1 MRKFTLL
8 FLMLF
13 SLTGLMMAQTVEDF
27 ESLKMNLMLGGA
39 EDLSSF
45 EVVPNPDPTGINISK
60 TVVKFTRDKDGV
72 PWGGF
77 YTTLSS
83 VIDVTNN
90 KYVHVKVWKPRLSP
104 VKFKLEGT
112 VTKEIASIDTQT
124 VTNEWEEFVFDFST
138 LTGDYTKIVFMPDF
152 KDPVGLTEDIVIY
165 FDDITINNDPAKGS
179 AAVQVME
186 DYEYIPLNLMKAD
199 ANDSSKM
206 ELIANPDPT
215 GLNLS
220 AHVIKFTRDKDG
232 VPWGGFWSGLP
243 TPVDV
248 TTNKYVHV
256 KVWKPRISP
265 VKFKLEGGGAG
276 NLEIASTNTQTL
288 TNAWEDMV
296 FDFSTKTGT
305 YPTIAFMPD
314 FNDPVNL
321 VGDTIIYF
329 DDIIINNDPAPMTPP
344 EQVITVDM
352 RTAGLTAGQQVYISG
367 AIGGIHGTWNEPGTN
382 ANNEMLDPDG
392 DTIYSITMHLPDGV
406 IAFKFFKGAGWNSG
420 DPASGGDRTLTI
432 SGSMTT
438 HYKWG
443 VQGIYVGINNAF
455 AGKVQIYP
463 NPVGEVLN
471 ISSSVELSRI
481 VITNML
487 GQMVGNY
494 EMTGNADMRIPATGM
509 NKGMYLVT
517 LIGKDGSKAVLKMM
531 KE

>member
-13 SLTGLMMAQTVEDF
+13 SLAGLMKAQTVEDF
-27 ESLKMNLMLGGA
+27 ESLKMNIMLQDGGN
-39 EDLSSF
+39 DLSSF
-45 EVVPNPDPTGINISK
+45 ELVPNPDASGINTSK

-77 YTTLSS
+77 YATLPSP
-83 VIDVTNN
+83 IDVTNN

-112 VTKEIASIDTQT
+112 ETKEIASMDTQM
-124 VTNEWEEFVFDFST
+124 VTEQWEEFVFDFSS
-138 LTGDYTKIVFMPDF
+138 LSGDYTKIVFMPDF
-152 KDPVGLTEDIVIY
+152 NDPVDLTEDIVIY
-165 FDDITINNDPAKGS
+165 FDDITINNDSTPGS

-186 DYEYIPLNLMKAD
+186 DYEHIPLNLMLAD

-206 ELIANPDPT
+206 ELVQNPDPT

-220 AHVIKFTRDKDG
+220 AMVIKFTRDKDG

-276 NLEIASTNTQTL
+276 TLELASSNTQTL

-296 FDFSTKTGT
+296 FDFSAKTGT

-321 VGDTIIYF
+321 AGDTIIYF

-344 EQVITVDM
+344 EQTISIDM
-352 RTAGLTAGQQVYISG
+352 RPIGMTAGDKVYISG

-382 ANNEMLDPDG
+382 TNNEMLDLDG
-392 DTIYSITMHLPDGV
+392 DTIYSITMHLPNGV
-406 IAFKFFKGAGWNSG
+406 IAFKFFKGAGWGTG
-420 DPASGGDRTLTI
+420 DPVGDRNLTVN
-432 SGSMTT
+432 GSADLK
-438 HYKWG
+438 YKWG
-443 VQGIYVGINNAF
+443 VAGIWTGINNAF

-463 NPVGEVLN
+463 NPVGDVLN
-471 ISSSVELSRI
+471 INSSVELSR
-481 VITNML
+481 VYITNML
-487 GQMVGNY
+487 GQMVGSY
-494 EMTGNADMRIPATGM
+494 DMTSNTDMRIPASGMKTGL
-509 NKGMYLVT
+509 YLVT
-517 LIGKDGSKAVLKMM
+517 LVGKDGNKAILKLM

>member
-1 MRKFTLL
+1 MKKFTLL

-13 SLTGLMMAQTVEDF
+13 SLAGLLKAQTVEDF

-39 EDLSSF
+39 EDLSNF
-45 EVVPNPDPTGINISK
+45 EVVPNPDPSGINTSK
-60 TVVKFTRDKDGV
+60 MVVKFTRDKDGV

-83 VIDVTNN
+83 AIDVTNN

-112 VTKEIASIDTQT
+112 VSKEIASIDTQM
-124 VTNEWEEFVFDFST
+124 VTNAWEEFVFDFST
-138 LTGDYTKIVFMPDF
+138 LTGNYTKCNLMPDF

-165 FDDITINNDPAKGS
+165 FDDITINNDPIPGS
-179 AAVQVME
+179 AAVQVVE

-206 ELIANPDPT
+206 ELVPNPDPT

-220 AHVIKFTRDKDG
+220 ASVIKFTRDKDG
-232 VPWGGFWSGLP
+232 VPWGGFYSG

-256 KVWKPRISP
+256 KVWKPRIST

-276 NLEIASTNTQTL
+276 NLEIASKNAQTL

-321 VGDTIIYF
+321 AGDTIIYF
-329 DDIIINNDPAPMTPP
+329 DDIVINNDSAPMTPP
-344 EQVITVDM
+344 EQVFTVDM
-352 RTAGLTAGQQVYISG
+352 RTAGLTAGQKVYISG
-367 AIGGIHGTWNEPGTN
+367 TLGGIHGTWAEPGTN
-382 ANNEMLDPDG
+382 ANNEMLDLDG
-392 DTIYSITMHLPDGV
+392 DTIYSITTHLPDGV
-406 IAFKFFKGAGWNSG
+406 LAFKFFKGSGWTG
-420 DPASGGDRTLTI
+420 DPAPGGDRNLTI

-443 VQGIYVGINNAF
+443 VQGIYVGINNAL
-455 AGKVQIYP
+455 AGKVQLYP

-471 ISSSVELSRI
+471 ISSSVELSR
-481 VITNML
+481 VYITNML
-487 GQMVGNY
+487 GQMVGSY
-494 EMTGNADMRIPATGM
+494 DMTNNIDMRIPATGM

-517 LIGKDGSKAVLKMM
+517 LVGKDGSKATLKLM